1 MCFVCTQ
8 ECISLGDALVKSVIQ
23 NNCFMF
29 FSFSTFSA
37 YEFSATN
44 IYFLLFCNSYQQ
56 TNLNLYLQIKCRRN
70 QLQVF
75 GLPKLNCT
83 SFLIELKRHVL
94 AVPQLGDYKT
104 YTLIPIVNICS
115 FRVTDSFFLQVLQ
128 YLCKICSFCWQIY
141 F

>member
-1 MCFVCTQ
+1 
-8 ECISLGDALVKSVIQ
+8 
-23 NNCFMF
+23 MF

-44 IYFLLFCNSYQQ
+44 IYFLLFCDSYEQ

-75 GLPKLNCT
+75 GLPTLNCT

-94 AVPQLGDYKT
+94 AVP
-104 YTLIPIVNICS
+104 
-115 FRVTDSFFLQVLQ
+115 
-128 YLCKICSFCWQIY
+128 
-141 F
+141 